1 MRGEER
7 IEKEDDERGGEEKR
21 EKTKKG
27 YEGAEEVGEEGK
39 NKRNMGFVHFF
50 IVTVM

>member
-1 MRGEER
+1 MGVRGEER

-39 NKRNMGFVHFF
+39 K
-50 IVTVM
+50 